1 MLAQSLTNWDKMGK
15 VSSFDRTFYATPSA
29 LELSFL
35 EASPISYRTSSVN
48 VLLCTGIPGS
58 CSTLD
63 SLDLIGT
70 CHYPFD
76 PLGVVYSNGDVL
88 SSENWLM

>member
-1 MLAQSLTNWDKMGK
+1 MVK
-15 VSSFDRTFYATPSA
+15 VSPFDGTFYATPSA

-48 VLLCTGIPGS
+48 VLLSTGVPGS
-58 CSTLD
+58 CSTLN
-63 SLDLIGT
+63 SLELIGT

-88 SSENWLM
+88 SPENWLV